1 MFAFFIIMNA
11 ISLLISLELDTTD
24 FSTLSKDA
32 LIRIEKQMQLERKL
46 NPDIPTGLVAQTLQ
60 MIINHP
66 QELHF
71 FLSHGYFRDLFAG
84 TFNTVSKPK
93 QNVSDSELRY
103 FLTQFFEQELLEYAQ
118 QMLIQERF
126 FTLTVLMKYKEWLP
140 ETVIFEIEKKLSI
153 KIDFATYQIHEK
165 GSQHF
170 DNINYIRKKDFYDLL
185 SKLSS
190 LEMDQ
195 KVTMLLNITVD
206 KYNPNTANSVLRIT
220 LLAMTNYV
228 AYDDTL
234 QNVLNDNRRRLGG
247 WTTSS
252 TSSSDN
258 PKSIGLGKII
268 LYIWLAFILVR
279 FIVFIA
285 SSSNSKSPEIRM
297 QENKELNELNKV
309 FYDQYQKKIQ
319 NNKYQFMQYLVMY
332 DSVKPKSIV
341 YNDSLRSRMQV
352 FTSAFSQPN
361 TRGSDLELDIEI
373 SNQTSYDIIILMNLY
388 IPNRQNM
395 PKENALIK
403 AGDVVKIKEFPI
415 NIFAV
420 QFYIGKKLASF
431 ESKNQHDY
439 FQAYTQKPEWRFLEL
454 YPHSQTTISQMF
466 YIQGSLNFTEK
477 EGKIILNGKGLQ
489 KIDVNNKYQKIESF
503 VFE

>member
-1 MFAFFIIMNA
+1 MNA

-24 FSTLSKDA
+24 FSNLPKEA

-46 NPDIPTGLVAQTLQ
+46 NSDIPTGLVAQTLQ
-60 MIINHP
+60 MITNHP

-103 FLTQFFEQELLEYAQ
+103 FLTEYFEQELLEYAQ

-126 FTLTVLMKYKEWLP
+126 FTLTILMKYKDWLP
-140 ETVIFEIEKKLSI
+140 ETVVFEIEKKLSV

-165 GSQHF
+165 GSKNF
-170 DNINYIRKKDFYDLL
+170 DSIEYIKKKDFYDLL
-185 SKLSS
+185 TAFSS
-190 LEMDQ
+190 LEIDQ
-195 KVTMLLNITVD
+195 KVTTLLNITVD
-206 KYNPNTANSVLRIT
+206 KYNPDTSNSVLRIT

-247 WTTSS
+247 WS
-252 TSSSDN
+252 TSSS
-258 PKSIGLGKII
+258 KSNQKSTGLGKII
-268 LYIWLAFILVR
+268 LYVWLAFILVR

-297 QENKELNELNKV
+297 QENKELNEMNKV

-332 DSVKPKSIV
+332 DSVNPKSIV

-352 FTSAFSQPN
+352 FTSGFSQPN

-373 SNQTSYDIIILMNLY
+373 SNKTSYDIIMLTNLY
-388 IPNRQNM
+388 IPNQQNM

-403 AGDVVKIKEFPI
+403 AGDVVKLEEFPI
-415 NIFAV
+415 NIFTV

-431 ESKNQHDY
+431 ESKNQRDY

-466 YIQGSLNFTEK
+466 NIQGNIKLIEK
-477 EGKIILNGKGLQ
+477 DGKVVLQGEGIQ
-489 KIDVNNKYQKIESF
+489 KVDVNSGYEKINEF